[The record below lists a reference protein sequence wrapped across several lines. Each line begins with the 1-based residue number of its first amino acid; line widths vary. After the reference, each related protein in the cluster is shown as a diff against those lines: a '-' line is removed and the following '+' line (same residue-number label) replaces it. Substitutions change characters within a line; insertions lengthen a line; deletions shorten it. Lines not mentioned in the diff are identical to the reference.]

1 MIKNSFHH
9 RLVNSTLRKSLS
21 IPCHPGT
28 GLKSRGN
35 ARDSVWKS
43 HRGVLTPS
51 YQNAGHARWNAAASQ
66 KWVNARSWGDER
78 ERDAR
83 INICRINISG
93 GSAPFERPLYCSIM
107 ADNRAHYDFFNR
119 VHDQV
124 SAFLF
129 VPWGGG
135 GWGERRLEKLL
146 DGSIVGFKNGRILM
160 GSWLVES

>member
-1 MIKNSFHH
+1 MQATLAGTRPRRKNGWMLEAEAT
-9 RLVNSTLRKSLS
+9 R
-21 IPCHPGT
+21 
-28 GLKSRGN
+28 
-35 ARDSVWKS
+35 
-43 HRGVLTPS
+43 
-51 YQNAGHARWNAAASQ
+51 
-66 KWVNARSWGDER
+66 ER

-93 GSAPFERPLYCSIM
+93 GAAPFERPLYCSIM

-135 GWGERRLEKLL
+135 GWGKRRLEKLL